1 MESRT
6 PKKLILIISLL
17 LCFAGSY
24 ALGPGFFKDP
34 APSPDGSQICFVYE
48 NDLWLVPFNGGNAV
62 RLTNTDASEWS
73 PIWSPDGSQIAFNSN
88 RESSTGIYTI
98 SPRGGSAELIYPD
111 RFSVVDWFADGE
123 HLLVARSSF
132 ELGTGFYKLPL
143 TGERP
148 TLLAEIGDSFASLSP
163 DNTKIIFNRYG
174 DPFREA
180 YRGSLN
186 GDLWELDL
194 ASGNYTRLTSTP
206 TTERYVS
213 HSYLNNEVYF
223 CASDGSKFQ
232 LMKTRNG
239 NFARAEMLSNFDY
252 WSARDI
258 KISRST
264 DRLTYEFFNEVWAYD
279 PARAGR
285 ELGSGCFKVE
295 INILEDQ
302 WQNSRRTS
310 AMTNEFNEFAVS
322 SDHLLVGFNYM
333 YDLFAVPR
341 KGGDAKQ
348 LSFDMNGA
356 SQLIFLKDNRTILMR
371 RTQKGEDKLFTV
383 KVDSVA
389 TEIKPVNWFGAD
401 SLIVES
407 LYRDHSG
414 LIVVIYRDR
423 LRGGNI
429 AWTDD
434 DLTEFH
440 TIPTPYAASS
450 NITFSPDKSFAAF
463 AVVRDDIWIRELYL
477 YDLQNQEL
485 IKLMN
490 DDQWI
495 GSISWTPDSRSLLLG
510 RGGDIYRLD
519 LVPRDELE
527 YDKNHWNEI
536 LRYVEETSPPEGG
549 PEIDPS
555 AETAVADSLA
565 PAVEPLSEP
574 IEPELAETTETPESP
589 ETLPES
595 PEPVS
600 HVTLVREN
608 LRERLYPV
616 VSHPNNGLYVLHV
629 ASDSVFYYISYPSDR
644 SQGTEIFKI
653 NIYGKNNVQET
664 NLGSGFGDAL
674 KVDTTIYYTQ
684 NHQLKSYNLESS
696 TRREITA
703 SVNYEYDV
711 NLLNRRVFEQ
721 VWGAF
726 GLNFYDLN
734 MHGQDWNAA
743 FERYAPYLE
752 NVRNT
757 NDLESIV
764 DEMIGDVNA
773 SHTGFYPR
781 QDVVYPSRSQA
792 YLGLEFDY
800 AERLPE
806 GVRVRYVYPGT
817 RLSYFYHLLPGEIIT
832 QIDGHRITSRSPLDS
847 LLIDKIGK
855 PIRLSVHRDSTT
867 VEMIVPGLTWSQVRN
882 LWYEDRVNLSTQQVN
897 ELSGGR
903 LGYVHIP
910 SMGEEN
916 WTEFIRDLF
925 RDNADKEALIIDVR
939 GNTGGRIHDQIISLL
954 IKTPYGYST
963 SRRYSREKRYEPS
976 RIWAKPS
983 IVLVDEHSFS
993 DGEIFP
999 IIYQELKLGKVV
1011 GFPSSGAVI
1020 GTWEYDLIDGS
1031 SMRMPSTGWY
1041 KLDGTNM
1048 EGTGAQPDI
1057 VIEHTPNDLVKR
1069 NDLQLQRAIT
1079 ELLRELET
1087 GE

>member
-1 MESRT
+1 MT
-6 PKKLILIISLL
+6 KKLTLIIGLM
-17 LCFAGSY
+17 LCFAGIY
-24 ALGPGFFKDP
+24 ALGPGFSKDP
-34 APSPDGSQICFVYE
+34 APSPDGSQICFVYD
-48 NDLWLVPFNGGNAV
+48 NDLWLVPFTGGNAV
-62 RLTNTDASEWS
+62 RLTNTEASEWS
-73 PIWSPDGSQIAFNSN
+73 PIWSPDGSSIAFNSN
-88 RESSTGIYTI
+88 REGFTGIYTI
-98 SPRGGSAELIYPD
+98 SPRGGSSQLIFPD
-111 RFSVVDWFADGE
+111 RYSVVEWFADGQN
-123 HLLVARSSF
+123 LLVARQSF

-143 TGERP
+143 NGERP

-163 DNTKIIFNRYG
+163 DNRKIIFNRYG

-194 ASGNYTRLTSTP
+194 ASGNYTRLTNTP
-206 TTERYVS
+206 TTERYVC
-213 HSYLNNEVYF
+213 HSYTGNNVYF
-223 CASDGSKFQ
+223 CASDGSKYQ
-232 LMKTRNG
+232 IMRVRNG
-239 NFARAEMLSNFDY
+239 NFSQPEQLSNFDY

-258 KISRST
+258 KIARRS
-264 DRLTYEFFNEVWAYD
+264 DRMTYEFFNEIWAYD

-285 ELGSGCFKVE
+285 EPGSGCFKVE

-302 WQNSRRTS
+302 WQNPRRTS
-310 AMTNEFNEFAVS
+310 TMNDDFDTFAVS

-333 YDLFAVPR
+333 YDLFAIPR

-348 LSFDMNGA
+348 LSFDMNGV
-356 SQLIFLKDNRTILMR
+356 SDLLFLKDNRTILMT
-371 RTQKGEDKLFTV
+371 RTQKGEDKLFSVTM
-383 KVDSVA
+383 DSVA
-389 TEIKPVNWFGAD
+389 TEIKPVDWFGAD
-401 SLIVES
+401 SMTVERV
-407 LYRDHSG
+407 YRDDSG
-414 LIVVIYRDR
+414 LIVLIYRDR
-423 LRGGNI
+423 LKGGNI

-434 DLTEFH
+434 ELAEFH
-440 TIPTPYAASS
+440 TIPTPYATSS
-450 NITFSPDKSFAAF
+450 NVAFSPDKSFAAF
-463 AVVRDDIWIRELYL
+463 AVVRDDIWTRELYL
-477 YDLQNQEL
+477 YDIHNNEL
-485 IKLMN
+485 IKLLN
-490 DDQWI
+490 DDRWI
-495 GSISWTPDSRSLLLG
+495 GSIYWTPDSRSLLMS
-510 RGGDIYRLD
+510 RGGDIFRLD

-536 LRYVEETSPPEGG
+536 LRYTEETDQVNYDREDGSYYEPQIP
-549 PEIDPS
+549 
-555 AETAVADSLA
+555 DSLA
-565 PAVEPLSEP
+565 ATTQPITEPVEPEV
-574 IEPELAETTETPESP
+574 TEAPVTPETQP
-589 ETLPES
+589 EAPA
-595 PEPVS
+595 PVS
-600 HVTLVREN
+600 QVKLVREN

-616 VSHPNNGLYVLHV
+616 ISHPSNGLNAVHV
-629 ASDSVFYYISYPSDR
+629 ESDSVFYYISYPSDR
-644 SQGTEIFKI
+644 SGNTEIFKI
-653 NIYGKNNVQET
+653 NIYGNNNRQET
-664 NLGSGFGDAL
+664 SLGSGIGEAI
-674 KVDTTIYYTQ
+674 KVDTTIYYSQ
-684 NHQLKSYNLESS
+684 NHQLKSYNLESG
-696 TRREITA
+696 TRREIKATLD
-703 SVNYEYDV
+703 YEYDI

-721 VWGAF
+721 VWAAF

-757 NDLESIV
+757 NDLESII

-781 QDVVYPSRSQA
+781 QDKTYPYRSQA

-800 AERLPE
+800 SERLPE
-806 GVRVRYVYPGT
+806 GVKVRYVYPGT
-817 RLSYFYHLLPGEIIT
+817 RLSYLYSLRPGEIIT
-832 QIDGHRITSRSPLDS
+832 HIDNHRISSRSPLDS

-855 PIRLSVHRDSTT
+855 PIHLTVQRDSTS
-867 VEMIVPGLTWSQVRN
+867 VEMIVNGLSWSQSRE
-882 LWYEDRVNLSTQQVN
+882 LWYQDRVEQTKNKVN
-897 ELSGGR
+897 EASGGR

-910 SMGEEN
+910 SMGSED
-916 WTEFIRDLF
+916 WTNFQRDLF

-963 SRRYSREKRYEPS
+963 SRRYSREKRFEPS

-1069 NDLQLQRAIT
+1069 NDLQLQRAIE
-1079 ELLRELET
+1079 ELLGELES